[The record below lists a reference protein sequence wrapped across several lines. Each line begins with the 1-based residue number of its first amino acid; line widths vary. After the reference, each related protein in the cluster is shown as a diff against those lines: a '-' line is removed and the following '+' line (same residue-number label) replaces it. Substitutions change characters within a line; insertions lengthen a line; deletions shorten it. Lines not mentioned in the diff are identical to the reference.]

1 MSGKEKNKKQKTTKK
16 QKRLE
21 YDSLKDTKTKPKPKT
36 SYLKYMFLQLQ
47 WTYQQTSADSVKW
60 SLPQAAFSYDCYQH
74 QGPWQA
80 AKATVTTIKIES
92 SSVLQLVQYSLH
104 YVMKA

>member
-1 MSGKEKNKKQKTTKK
+1 MSGKEKNNKRQPRNK
-16 QKRLE
+16 KRLE

-36 SYLKYMFLQLQ
+36 SYLKYLFLQLQ
-47 WTYQQTSADSVKW
+47 RTYQQSSADSVKW

-80 AKATVTTIKIES
+80 AKATVTTIKTES
-92 SSVLQLVQYSLH
+92 SSALQLVQFSLH
-104 YVMKA
+104 YVTQS